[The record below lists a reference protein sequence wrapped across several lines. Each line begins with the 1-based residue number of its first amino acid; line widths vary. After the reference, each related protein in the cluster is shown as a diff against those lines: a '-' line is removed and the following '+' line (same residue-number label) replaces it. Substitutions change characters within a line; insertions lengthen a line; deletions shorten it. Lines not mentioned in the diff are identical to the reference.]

1 MEEVVGGSGMK
12 TLCMDSA
19 HRHLILVLMEDGEI
33 KASLEK
39 ECWKHQSESL
49 FPELIQCMEQAHWQS
64 EDIDEVVIT
73 DGPGSYTGVRIAMAA
88 AKVFCTTMQKPLYCI
103 STLQLYAGVEPHTFV
118 MLDARSNRAYCALY
132 DQGILQGKEQICT
145 LDEIRAINEKQEVS
159 FVGDCDLINVAS
171 KEIRFAKN
179 FQNLRPFARKIEQ
192 IHTLTPRYLKEMDAY
207 QVNK

>member
-1 MEEVVGGSGMK
+1 MK
-12 TLCMDSA
+12 TLCMDTA

-49 FPELIQCMEQAHWQS
+49 FPELIKCMEQARWQS

-73 DGPGSYTGVRIAMAA
+73 DGPGSYTGVRIAMAT
-88 AKVFCTTMQKPLYCI
+88 AKVFCTTLNKPLYCI
-103 STLQLYAGVEPHTFV
+103 STLQLYAGIEANTFV

-132 DQGILQGKEQICT
+132 DQGVLQGEEQIYT
-145 LDEIRAINEKQEVS
+145 LDEIRKIKEKQKVS
-159 FVGDCDLINVAS
+159 LVGDSDLINVPSMKVA
-171 KEIRFAKN
+171 FAKH
-179 FQNLRPFARKIEQ
+179 FLNLRPFAHKVEQ
-192 IHTLTPRYLKEMDAY
+192 IHTLAPRYLKDMDAY